1 MEIPDVLVV
10 TKADLGQVAARARA
24 DLEAALGSLDSGSAV
39 ISVSSVAPPAGI
51 DELVE
56 ALDAHR
62 AGVDLGERRVRSRRM
77 HALADYAAEHGDRGM
92 RALGGRR
99 AAEQWLSQQDGRLD
113 VAALRHALEEK
124 ARP

>member
-1 MEIPDVLVV
+1 
-10 TKADLGQVAARARA
+10 
-24 DLEAALGSLDSGSAV
+24 
-39 ISVSSVAPPAGI
+39 VSSVTPPAGI

-62 AGVDLGERRVRSRRM
+62 AALDLSARRRRSRRM
-77 HALADYAAEHGDRGM
+77 HALADYAAEHGDRGL

-99 AAEQWLSQQDGRLD
+99 EAEKWLGQQDGGLD

>member
-1 MEIPDVLVV
+1 M
-10 TKADLGQVAARARA
+10 
-24 DLEAALGSLDSGSAV
+24 
-39 ISVSSVAPPAGI
+39 SSVAPPAGI

-62 AGVDLGERRVRSRRM
+62 AGLDLAARRVRSRRM
-77 HALADYAAEHGDRGM
+77 HALADYAAEYGDRGL

-99 AAEQWLSQQDGRLD
+99 EAESWLAQQDGGLD

-124 ARP
+124 ARR